1 MIPRKGMLLHRPVLI
16 CLTAPEESIRLE
28 QWQREL
34 QTVIESYATLNHV
47 LVRDLGEARL
57 EE

>member
-1 MIPRKGMLLHRPVLI
+1 MLLHRSVLI